1 MAAGTV
7 LSANAVAVAA
17 NLDRSWAYRAIE
29 AGVLAEPCFP
39 ADVIVLKV
47 YRVLSQFVWPD
58 KPRQRSVKHEL
69 DTWQLTA
76 LNATRDAVTD
86 ESTTAET
93 TLYVLQGAV
102 YVAHTRQDRARL
114 ESLSQDGSDSSAL
127 DAQTVL
133 RLPIGRWIDG
143 LEAVV
148 ARTPKSAPRR
158 VPVRTSRRTSPT
170 TRRRGPSPAT
180 NDVDN

>member
-1 MAAGTV
+1 MPPGTV

-17 NLDRSWAYRAIE
+17 DVERSWAYRAIK
-29 AGVLAEPCFP
+29 AGVLSEPCFP

-58 KPRQRSVKHEL
+58 KPRQRSVKHDL

-76 LNATRDAVTD
+76 LNATRNAVTD
-86 ESTTAET
+86 DRTTPET
-93 TLYVLQGAV
+93 TLYVLQSAT
-102 YVAHTRQDRARL
+102 YVEHTRTDRAQL
-114 ESLSQDGSDSSAL
+114 ESSAPDGAQASPL

-148 ARTPKSAPRR
+148 ARTPRSAPRR
-158 VPVRTSRRTSPT
+158 VAVKPQGRKTP
-170 TRRRGPSPAT
+170 RRRDDSPGQK
-180 NDVDN
+180 